1 MRLAITALAATLLCL
16 QFFPIAGSSAS
27 AHAKEFDREHQQ
39 HEHGHNQHRGVEGTI
54 IIDAPEKVVFEG
66 IQSSRFKEP
75 DHRKLVSHHNQVA
88 VIDESFPELP
98 VIGQAHCTYK
108 EIEIPY
114 KKIEFQMIKSDKL
127 KAFEGYWE
135 LTPID
140 NGEKTEVKLRT
151 FTEPK
156 IWVPFVRE
164 LSSSSTIKDIHR
176 RLKNLKHWT
185 EEDHRSSCRQQV
197 NQ

>member
-1 MRLAITALAATLLCL
+1 MRLAITSLAATLLCL

-27 AHAKEFDREHQQ
+27 AHAKEFEREHHQL
-39 HEHGHNQHRGVEGTI
+39 EHGHNQRHGVESSI
-54 IIDAPEKVVFEG
+54 IIDAPQKAVFEG
-66 IQSSRFKEP
+66 IQSSRLKEP

-135 LTPID
+135 LTPVD